1 MYEHIYGIV
10 PPMTTPFRSDD
21 TIDEG
26 ALRAETRY
34 MIEVAKVHGLAVCG
48 STGEGH
54 TLTTEETRRVT
65 QVVVEEAKGRIPVI
79 TGIITDS
86 TRSAIERGR
95 AVKDLGVAALQVT
108 PPHYLFRPDDDSM
121 LRHFEA
127 LAQGT
132 GMPIIIYNVIPW
144 AYLSPQLLTRI
155 ITTLGGVIG
164 VKQSAG
170 DLKLMADLVLMLR
183 DRGRIMSAVDAL
195 MYPSFVLGAHG
206 AIAAI
211 LTAVPMLAVQLWDA
225 VQAGDQKK
233 ALVLHEKILPIWNA
247 ICADNLPA
255 NTKTCQELLGRRAGV
270 PRAPMP
276 ASSLAQSAAIRAAL
290 QAAGLLSEGEKS
302 RGAVIVP

>member
-10 PPMTTPFRSDD
+10 PPMTTPFRPDD
-21 TIDEG
+21 RIDEG
-26 ALRAETRY
+26 ALRADTRY

-54 TLTTEETRRVT
+54 TITTEETRRIT
-65 QVVVEEAKGRIPVI
+65 QIAVEEAKGRVPII

-86 TRSAIERGR
+86 TRSAIERGL

-121 LRHFEA
+121 LKHFEA
-127 LAQGT
+127 LAKGT
-132 GMPIIIYNVIPW
+132 AMPIIIYNVVPW

-155 ITTLGGVIG
+155 ITSVEGVIG

-170 DLKLMADLVLMLR
+170 DLKLTADLVLLLR
-183 DRGRIMSAVDAL
+183 DRGRIMSAVGAL
-195 MYPSFVLGAHG
+195 TYPSFVLGAHG

-211 LTAVPMLAVQLWDA
+211 LTAVPTLLVELWDA
-225 VQAGDQKK
+225 VQAGDHKK
-233 ALVLHEKILPIWNA
+233 ALVLHEKLLPIWNA
-247 ICADNLPA
+247 IGHDNVPNLPA
-255 NTKTCQELLGRRAGV
+255 NVKCCQEMLGRPAGV

-276 ASSLAQSAAIRAAL
+276 ASSPAQVTAIRAAL
-290 QAAGLLSEGEKS
+290 QGAGLL
-302 RGAVIVP
+302 

>member
-10 PPMTTPFRSDD
+10 PPMTTPFRPDD
-21 TIDEG
+21 RIDEG

-54 TLTTEETRRVT
+54 TITTEETRRIT
-65 QVVVEEAKGRIPVI
+65 QIAVEEAKGRVPII

-86 TRSAIERGR
+86 TRSAIERGLT
-95 AVKDLGVAALQVT
+95 VKDLGVAALQVT

-121 LRHFEA
+121 LKHFEA
-127 LAQGT
+127 LAKGT
-132 GMPIIIYNVIPW
+132 SMPIIIYNVVPW

-155 ITTLGGVIG
+155 ITSVEGVIG

-170 DLKLMADLVLMLR
+170 DLKLMADLVLLLR
-183 DRGRIMSAVDAL
+183 DRGRVMSAVDAL

-211 LTAVPMLAVQLWDA
+211 LTAVPTLLVELWDA
-225 VQAGDQKK
+225 VQAGDHKK
-233 ALVLHEKILPIWNA
+233 ALVLHEKLLPVWNA
-247 ICADNLPA
+247 IGHDNVPNLPA
-255 NTKTCQELLGRRAGV
+255 NVKCCQGMLGRPAGV

-276 ASSLAQSAAIRAAL
+276 ASSPAQVTAIRAAL
-290 QAAGLLSEGEKS
+290 QGAGLL
-302 RGAVIVP
+302 

>member
-1 MYEHIYGIV
+1 MYEHIHGIV
-10 PPMTTPFRSDD
+10 PPMTTPFRPDD
-21 TIDEG
+21 RIDED

-54 TLTTEETRRVT
+54 TITTEETRRIT
-65 QVVVEEAKGRIPVI
+65 QIAVEEAKGRVPII

-86 TRSAIERGR
+86 TRSAIERGLT
-95 AVKDLGVAALQVT
+95 VKDLGVAALQVT

-121 LRHFEA
+121 LKHFEA
-127 LAQGT
+127 LAKGT
-132 GMPIIIYNVIPW
+132 SMPIIIYNVVPW

-155 ITTLGGVIG
+155 ITSVEGVIG

-170 DLKLMADLVLMLR
+170 DLKLMADLVLLLR
-183 DRGRIMSAVDAL
+183 DRGRVMSAVDAL

-211 LTAVPMLAVQLWDA
+211 LTAVPTLLVELWDA
-225 VQAGDQKK
+225 VQAGDHKK
-233 ALVLHEKILPIWNA
+233 ALVLHEKLLPVWNA
-247 ICADNLPA
+247 IGHDNVPNLPA
-255 NTKTCQELLGRRAGV
+255 NVKCCQEMLGRPAGV

-276 ASSLAQSAAIRAAL
+276 ASSPAQVTAIRAAL
-290 QAAGLLSEGEKS
+290 QGAGLL
-302 RGAVIVP
+302 